1 MDLTVAILDAN
12 DNPPEFTAAPP
23 MASVAADAPAGT
35 KVAKF
40 EV

>member
-1 MDLTVAILDAN
+1 MAILDAN
-12 DNPPEFTAAPP
+12 DNSPEFTAAPP